1 MEFKPNHF
9 RHSLRES
16 RCLGLE
22 LETFQGSLHR
32 ETQQG
37 EVNKEQIWGLLVLPG
52 MVAASLEQKGN
63 ADHLYL
69 STILPN
75 LVSLL
80 TRQICVDLK
89 NTFFVFASNTNQLF
103 VGAKVLCTHVKFV
116 INDRSQSAHLYQ
128 CLGK

>member
-1 MEFKPNHF
+1 MEYKPNHF

-16 RCLGLE
+16 HCLGME

-32 ETQQG
+32 ETHQG
-37 EVNKEQIWGLLVLPG
+37 EVNKEQILVLPG
-52 MVAASLEQKGN
+52 IVAASLEQKGN
-63 ADHLYL
+63 ADHLHL

-89 NTFFVFASNTNQLF
+89 NTFFVFASKIQTAF
-103 VGAKVLCTHVKFV
+103 CGSKSAVYTCKVCNK
-116 INDRSQSAHLYQ
+116 
-128 CLGK
+128 